1 MLKVTCSCNQRV
13 IFFSQEQV
21 TFSTHVLDLQEQ
33 VNFIIWLHSYKIL
46 FLLNVLVLGDYL
58 WNKASLQTSLE
69 RNSSNFS
76 YISFLGV
83 NFENLIVKFH
93 VPYVLNMHIKFH
105 SNQILF
111 TIWSTNL
118 FFIYNFRIQKI
129 DIITWNFVSIKD
141 VIRTYNLTV
150 RFSKFT
156 FNTKIYDEFVGFL
169 SKLVWRETLFLFLT
183 SSIPIFKVV

>member
-1 MLKVTCSCNQRV
+1 MLKVTCSCNQIV

-46 FLLNVLVLGDYL
+46 FLLNVLVVGDYF
-58 WNKASLQTSLE
+58 WNEVSLQTSLE

-83 NFENLIVKFH
+83 NFENLIVEFH

-105 SNQILF
+105 SNRMLF

-129 DIITWNFVSIKD
+129 DIITFIWWHNNWSLIF
-141 VIRTYNLTV
+141 L
-150 RFSKFT
+150 KFC
-156 FNTKIYDEFVGFL
+156 KH
-169 SKLVWRETLFLFLT
+169 
-183 SSIPIFKVV
+183 